1 MCTLRTHS
9 PQTSLLFSFVQN
21 CPLPQFTLLL
31 FSLTTF
37 SSFHLKKWF
46 LGPNCSK
53 SALKG
58 RLKLRF
64 REWLKISSRDVCLLQ
79 HMYENS
85 CIWATLAIS
94 LPPPQLMIWSALI
107 VDQSIPMSILA
118 KSSLWS
124 WIWSVFRS
132 GALAHWDPEMR
143 DSWTLQCQR
152 YQFSQFHWQYPSMR
166 REKAKAKYERV
177 FSLLFNRFSKRSS

>member
-1 MCTLRTHS
+1 MS
-9 PQTSLLFSFVQN
+9 VYIED
-21 CPLPQFTLLL
+21 
-31 FSLTTF
+31 TF
-37 SSFHLKKWF
+37 SPDVPSIFLRPKWPTASVYLTAFVTDNIFKLSSKKWF

-64 REWLKISSRDVCLLQ
+64 REWLKISSRDVCLPQ

-118 KSSLWS
+118 KSSLGS

-177 FSLLFNRFSKRSS
+177 FSLLIIVI